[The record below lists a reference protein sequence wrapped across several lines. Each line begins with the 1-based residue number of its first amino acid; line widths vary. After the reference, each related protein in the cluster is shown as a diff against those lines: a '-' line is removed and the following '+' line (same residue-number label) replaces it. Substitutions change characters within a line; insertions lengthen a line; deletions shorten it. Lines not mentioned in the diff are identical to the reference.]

1 MIYKKDMLSCDNN
14 CIHKIVC
21 KEIKNWTKYH
31 NEHLE
36 LRKESVLFD
45 ESPVCPYYK
54 KDGKG
59 IIKTGDEICN
69 DFVSRRINQT
79 TDLEKETVN
88 ITEDI
93 SDEGLNQLIKWLN
106 DYAN

>member
-1 MIYKKDMLSCDNN
+1 MINKKDILSCDNN

-36 LRKESVLFD
+36 LRKESVLFN

-54 KDGKG
+54 KDGNVKLEDNNC
-59 IIKTGDEICN
+59 KCN
-69 DFVSRRINQT
+69 DFSKNTRVAT
-79 TDLEKETVN
+79 EKENESINLTKEMTYQELVN
-88 ITEDI
+88 DI
-93 SDEGLNQLIKWLN
+93 LKCFNGNQ
-106 DYAN
+106 